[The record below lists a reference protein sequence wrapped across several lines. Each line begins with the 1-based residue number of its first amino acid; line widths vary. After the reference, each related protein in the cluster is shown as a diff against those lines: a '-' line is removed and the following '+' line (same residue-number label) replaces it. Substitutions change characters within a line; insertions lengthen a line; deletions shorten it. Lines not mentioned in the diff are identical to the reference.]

1 MYVIWLIRDV
11 RGWVSSWTVSGKL
24 TLIEKR
30 KEKESKKEKR
40 QKDKTNNKYEDS
52 ENNNFFNEWSIN
64 DYNLWGFYSGCD
76 DGLSLL
82 NTTDPTLLPKIKG
95 NK

>member
-40 QKDKTNNKYEDS
+40 
-52 ENNNFFNEWSIN
+52 
-64 DYNLWGFYSGCD
+64 
-76 DGLSLL
+76 
-82 NTTDPTLLPKIKG
+82 
-95 NK
+95 